1 MQGGAC
7 GGSLSAPP
15 FSLFRSQKPF
25 RVADE
30 VRNRK
35 RRAIARD
42 PETFSAYAI
51 VFLRGVVPLAG
62 GDACGR
68 RGRRPSVSQSA
79 TSKRP
84 CKNLLIEYNIGNKE

>member
-1 MQGGAC
+1 MSAC
-7 GGSLSAPP
+7 GGSLSALP

-42 PETFSAYAI
+42 PETFSTTQK
-51 VFLRGVVPLAG
+51 VFSGALFHWQAGTPAVDEDVDPPYRKALRLSALA
-62 GDACGR
+62 R
-68 RGRRPSVSQSA
+68 
-79 TSKRP
+79 
-84 CKNLLIEYNIGNKE
+84 IF